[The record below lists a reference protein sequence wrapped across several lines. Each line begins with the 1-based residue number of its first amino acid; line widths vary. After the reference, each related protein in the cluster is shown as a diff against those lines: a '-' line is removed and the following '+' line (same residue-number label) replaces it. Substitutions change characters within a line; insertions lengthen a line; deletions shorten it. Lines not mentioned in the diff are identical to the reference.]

1 MGDKENSG
9 GENITRAEAK
19 ATTAQQPA
27 DLLANF
33 KSVAAASA
41 AQLVG
46 VLKEQG
52 SMAGVRA
59 DKEVLY
65 ATIEDFARVDPNARR
80 VVVIGCTGSGKST
93 MLNTMAGWKFVQRA
107 PDYKYTWER
116 GDADGTPLFEARAS
130 SDSVTKKTTYANL
143 EWFGDASRPFVAV
156 DTPGH
161 DDPAG
166 SEIDSPEAREV
177 LGELAADLHNKLK
190 ALRHVHAIV
199 VLHNDIL
206 SNRLNPATYTILK
219 MVSEK
224 FAKAETS
231 VWKNVVVA
239 YSKCNAHE
247 TSWRSELASKK
258 AKMQA
263 TIREKLASCDIDV
276 PVLALGGGTIDP
288 KPPSAE
294 MTDDFEQ
301 LWEFVC
307 AAQPLDTTRIQPF
320 EGADVKW
327 QKIIDAKESAEAQ
340 AKAALIYFVVMLKVA
355 LLVISLFWRHF
366 LVPKW
371 LAVLMLNFTGV
382 YDELIIVFLFVK
394 WVGPSDVYYS
404 ALHSYKMWLEPKVGV
419 YVDQLRAAAAPYLSQ
434 ITSKAKPKAE

>member
-419 YVDQLRAAAAPYLSQ
+419 YVDQLHAAAAPYLSQ

>member
-1 MGDKENSG
+1 
-9 GENITRAEAK
+9 
-19 ATTAQQPA
+19 
-27 DLLANF
+27 
-33 KSVAAASA
+33 
-41 AQLVG
+41 
-46 VLKEQG
+46 
-52 SMAGVRA
+52 
-59 DKEVLY
+59 
-65 ATIEDFARVDPNARR
+65 
-80 VVVIGCTGSGKST
+80 
-93 MLNTMAGWKFVQRA
+93 
-107 PDYKYTWER
+107 
-116 GDADGTPLFEARAS
+116 
-130 SDSVTKKTTYANL
+130 
-143 EWFGDASRPFVAV
+143 
-156 DTPGH
+156 
-161 DDPAG
+161 
-166 SEIDSPEAREV
+166 
-177 LGELAADLHNKLK
+177 
-190 ALRHVHAIV
+190 
-199 VLHNDIL
+199 
-206 SNRLNPATYTILK
+206 
-219 MVSEK
+219 
-224 FAKAETS
+224 
-231 VWKNVVVA
+231 
-239 YSKCNAHE
+239 
-247 TSWRSELASKK
+247 
-258 AKMQA
+258 MQA

-294 MTDDFEQ
+294 MTDDFEE

-340 AKAALIYFVVMLKVA
+340 ARHTRHVLPRRRMHANAHAPHPSQAKAALIYFVVMLKVA
-355 LLVISLFWRHF
+355 LLVVSLFWRHF

>member
-1 MGDKENSG
+1 
-9 GENITRAEAK
+9 
-19 ATTAQQPA
+19 
-27 DLLANF
+27 
-33 KSVAAASA
+33 
-41 AQLVG
+41 
-46 VLKEQG
+46 
-52 SMAGVRA
+52 
-59 DKEVLY
+59 
-65 ATIEDFARVDPNARR
+65 
-80 VVVIGCTGSGKST
+80 
-93 MLNTMAGWKFVQRA
+93 
-107 PDYKYTWER
+107 
-116 GDADGTPLFEARAS
+116 
-130 SDSVTKKTTYANL
+130 
-143 EWFGDASRPFVAV
+143 
-156 DTPGH
+156 
-161 DDPAG
+161 
-166 SEIDSPEAREV
+166 
-177 LGELAADLHNKLK
+177 
-190 ALRHVHAIV
+190 
-199 VLHNDIL
+199 
-206 SNRLNPATYTILK
+206 

-258 AKMQA
+258 AKMQS
-263 TIREKLASCDIDV
+263 TIREKLASCEIDV

-294 MTDDFEQ
+294 MTDDFEE

-355 LLVISLFWRHF
+355 LLIVSLFWRHF

>member
-1 MGDKENSG
+1 MSEKENSG

-206 SNRLNPATYTILK
+206 SNRLNPATCAARAILGARNSSARAIIPRNYSETHDHRHRYTILK

-263 TIREKLASCDIDV
+263 
-276 PVLALGGGTIDP
+276 
-288 KPPSAE
+288 SA
-294 MTDDFEQ
+294 Q
-301 LWEFVC
+301 LWRNST
-307 AAQPLDTTRIQPF
+307 PR
-320 EGADVKW
+320 
-327 QKIIDAKESAEAQ
+327 
-340 AKAALIYFVVMLKVA
+340 
-355 LLVISLFWRHF
+355 
-366 LVPKW
+366 
-371 LAVLMLNFTGV
+371 LA
-382 YDELIIVFLFVK
+382 I
-394 WVGPSDVYYS
+394 P
-404 ALHSYKMWLEPKVGV
+404 
-419 YVDQLRAAAAPYLSQ
+419 
-434 ITSKAKPKAE
+434 